1 MKSRCL
7 FIAFCFALISLS
19 YAQTEK
25 MKTWEAEGDT
35 LLDHENFDGALK
47 AFSKIIK
54 ASKEKDKF
62 YYSIL
67 YKTAISYYSLGRF
80 DEALKAL
87 NEFVPAY
94 PSFPQAYLLRAFIF
108 REKEDSEGQLTNLE
122 EAMKLQPGNPDVLK
136 WRAQLYMDENK
147 YELAKKD
154 LKQVRFIQDD
164 PEVETYLG
172 LAYFNTDQPDSAFIS
187 LKKSMELDATYQPAY
202 LYAGSF
208 SLQNEQYN
216 QALTYLN
223 LALRLDPKNY
233 TALFYKGVAL
243 IEKEKINEGC
253 SCLAKAF
260 YTGKI
265 DDAGDYLK
273 QYCYGEE
280 N

>member
-1 MKSRCL
+1 MSRCL
-7 FIAFCFALISLS
+7 FIAFCFGLTTLC

-35 LLDHENFDGALK
+35 LLNHENFEGALK
-47 AFSKIIK
+47 AFSKILK
-54 ASKEKDKF
+54 AAKEKDKF

-67 YKTAISYYSLGRF
+67 YKTAISQYSLGNY
-80 DEALKAL
+80 DEALKKL

-108 REKEDSEGQLTNLE
+108 REKGESEGQLTNLQ
-122 EAMKLQPGNPDVLK
+122 EALKLQPGDPDLLK
-136 WRAQLYMDENK
+136 WRAMLYMDENK
-147 YELAKKD
+147 HELAKKD
-154 LKQVRFIQDD
+154 LQQVKLFRDD
-164 PEVETYLG
+164 AEVETYLG
-172 LAYFNTDQPDSAFIS
+172 FAYFNTDQSDSAFMS
-187 LKKSMELDATYQPAY
+187 LKKSMEFDATYQPAY

-208 SLQNEQYN
+208 SLQNEDYDM
-216 QALTYLN
+216 ALTYLN

-233 TALFYKGVAL
+233 TAIFYKGIAL
-243 IEKEKINEGC
+243 IEKEKIDEGC

-260 YTGKI
+260 YTGKV